1 MKSNSDIV
9 FMNNYNNMAYGY
21 SNKIAYFEG
30 FLEVKESK
38 EMFLSSILVEPFSK
52 GHGFVFR
59 NCRTYAC
66 E

>member
-1 MKSNSDIV
+1 
-9 FMNNYNNMAYGY
+9 MAYGY

>member
-1 MKSNSDIV
+1 
-9 FMNNYNNMAYGY
+9 MAYGY

-52 GHGFVFR
+52 GQKLQNLCLWVTGIRKVQGDDL
-59 NCRTYAC
+59 
-66 E
+66 